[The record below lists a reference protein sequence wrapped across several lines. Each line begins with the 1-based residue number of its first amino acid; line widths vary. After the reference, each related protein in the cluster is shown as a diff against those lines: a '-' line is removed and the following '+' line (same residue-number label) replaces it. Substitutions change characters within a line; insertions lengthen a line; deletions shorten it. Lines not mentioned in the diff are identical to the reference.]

1 MFILILNSSNIV
13 QDGKNSSL
21 VYNFPNSVVL
31 RDKYIAVSQIITYY
45 SWFNIQK
52 SYNNNTFYYWWTSG
66 AVTTKYT
73 VEIPDGIYDIK
84 DINAYLQWTMI
95 NNGHYL
101 INSSGDNVYYVEF
114 IVNPNRYAIQLN
126 TFLVP
131 LALPAGWT
139 QPANFAGFPLIVE
152 NPKVDIPVNFSS
164 IVGYEPINGVEFFS
178 SPNVNNTF
186 VPTSPP
192 TASTYYCTKDGAG
205 TLSYLSNVAPNV
217 QPNSSI
223 YVSISNINNPYSQPS
238 SIIYA
243 ITPTVG
249 IGEQVIEAP
258 PNFMWNKL
266 IDGTYNQLRVQ
277 LLGIDKQPL
286 TIRDPN
292 MTIMLTIRDKD
303 ESMVG
308 LK

>member
-31 RDKYIAVSQIITYY
+31 KDKYIAVSQIIAYY

-52 SYNNNTFYYWWTSG
+52 SYNNNIFYYWWTVGGVS
-66 AVTTKYT
+66 TKYT
-73 VEIPDGIYDIK
+73 VEIPDGLYDIK
-84 DINAYLQWTMI
+84 DINAYLQWVMI

-101 INSSGDNVYYVEF
+101 INAGENVYYVEF

-131 LALPAGWT
+131 TALPTGFT
-139 QPANFAGFPLIVE
+139 QPANFAGYPTVSE
-152 NPKVDIPVNFSS
+152 NPKVDIPINFSS
-164 IVGYEPINGVEFFS
+164 IVGYIPIGGVDFS
-178 SPNVNNTF
+178 SNPNINNAYT
-186 VPTSPP
+186 PP
-192 TASTYYCTKDGAG
+192 TPATAATYYATKDGAG
-205 TLSYLSNVAPNV
+205 TLSYLSNTAPNV
-217 QPNSSI
+217 QPNSSV

-249 IGEQVIEAP
+249 IGEQVVETP

-286 TIRDPN
+286 TIQDPN
-292 MTIMLTIRDKD
+292 MTIMLTIRDRD
-303 ESMVG
+303 ETMVG